1 MAATILVAVGVTL
14 TVRRAPHE
22 STSPKPAIVETPV
35 VDNSPVASPASADG
49 APTSPATASSISGQL
64 KDRAASTASNSVSAA
79 APKPATGDQAALGAG
94 VRKESAMI
102 PGRSDDHVLAD
113 KKKDA
118 DVRRDQPGPGAPPSD
133 VERGKAAPVPKT
145 LAEVRQQIKA
155 AAPAASVLQTREAG
169 AQPQNSRTAAF
180 DAINEVSLQG
190 CYRLSVDTSAWQGVL
205 PASFMLAG
213 PPSVQGAVGGQAGT
227 PQTAPASSNAVQRF
241 AQKAELAGFGVHA
254 IGTNGQAD
262 STPIGD
268 WTTVSPAMARVRF
281 LNASQPRL
289 VTVFISAGSTIARV
303 AAGDR
308 TDSLRVARI
317 VCPR

>member
-1 MAATILVAVGVTL
+1 MAMAATILVAVGVTL
-14 TVRRAPHE
+14 TIRRAPHE
-22 STSPKPAIVETPV
+22 SMSPRPAIVETPGV
-35 VDNSPVASPASADG
+35 VNSP
-49 APTSPATASSISGQL
+49 SISGEL

-79 APKPATGDQAALGAG
+79 APKPATGDQAALGTG

-102 PGRSDDHVLAD
+102 AGRSDDHVLAD

-118 DVRRDQPGPGAPPSD
+118 DVRRDQPTPGAPPSD
-133 VERGKAAPVPKT
+133 LERGKAAPAART
-145 LAEVRQQIKA
+145 LAEVRPQIQA
-155 AAPAASVLQTREAG
+155 AAPPAASVGQTREAG

-213 PPSVQGAVGGQAGT
+213 SPSRVQGAVGGQAGT

-254 IGTNGQAD
+254 IGANGQAD

-289 VTVFISAGSTIARV
+289 VTVFISAGSPIARV